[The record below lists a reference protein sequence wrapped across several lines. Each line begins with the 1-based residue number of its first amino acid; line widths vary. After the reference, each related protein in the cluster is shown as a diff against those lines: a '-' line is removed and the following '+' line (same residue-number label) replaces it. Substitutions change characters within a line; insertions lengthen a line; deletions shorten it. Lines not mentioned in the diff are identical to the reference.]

1 MDDSPLISPSIKEYA
16 SKHKIESVLND
27 MIQQVLTRLPS
38 DPYSLMCS
46 IIKDVK
52 LNYIIN

>member
-27 MIQQVLTRLPS
+27 MIQQVLTQLPP